1 MSSVAEIRVFAE
13 QIRLETIKEI
23 ATYGVGHIGGSMSV
37 VELMAVLYGSELRHD
52 PTNPSWEDRDRF
64 VMSKGHAGPV
74 VYATLALRGY
84 FPLEELS
91 TLNQN
96 GTRLPSHCDRL
107 KTPGIDMT
115 AGSLGQGASAA
126 AGMAYAGKILG
137 KEFYTYTVLGDGE
150 SNEGQVWELALFAP
164 HHKLSRLIAFTDYN
178 KQQLDGATKDI
189 LDLGDM
195 GAKYEAFGW
204 HTQVVDGHDIEALL
218 SAIREAKADER
229 PSMII
234 LNTIKGNGFKFAEER
249 FPNHSLSFNMDGI
262 ADSLEIVEKRL
273 ADAKAKLEEEKG
285 GIN

>member
-1 MSSVAEIRVFAE
+1 
-13 QIRLETIKEI
+13 
-23 ATYGVGHIGGSMSV
+23 
-37 VELMAVLYGSELRHD
+37 
-52 PTNPSWEDRDRF
+52 
-64 VMSKGHAGPV
+64 
-74 VYATLALRGY
+74 
-84 FPLEELS
+84 
-91 TLNQN
+91 
-96 GTRLPSHCDRL
+96 
-107 KTPGIDMT
+107 
-115 AGSLGQGASAA
+115 
-126 AGMAYAGKILG
+126 
-137 KEFYTYTVLGDGE
+137 
-150 SNEGQVWELALFAP
+150 
-164 HHKLSRLIAFTDYN
+164 
-178 KQQLDGATKDI
+178 
-189 LDLGDM
+189 M